1 MNTLVKLRRNDGLS
15 LWNDFDR
22 MVDSLFK
29 DMPYWD
35 TNLPSVDV
43 REEEDK
49 YIIEA
54 DLPGLNEKEI
64 DVKTEKG
71 LLTVSS
77 RKDEKKEE
85 KKGEYL
91 IRERRSSSF
100 SRSFRL
106 PEDVDKEKIEA
117 SYRNGV
123 LTLELPKRAE
133 VKPKSI
139 NVKVK

>member
-49 YIIEA
+49 YILEA

-71 LLTVSS
+71 LLT
-77 RKDEKKEE
+77 EEE

>member
-49 YIIEA
+49 YILEA